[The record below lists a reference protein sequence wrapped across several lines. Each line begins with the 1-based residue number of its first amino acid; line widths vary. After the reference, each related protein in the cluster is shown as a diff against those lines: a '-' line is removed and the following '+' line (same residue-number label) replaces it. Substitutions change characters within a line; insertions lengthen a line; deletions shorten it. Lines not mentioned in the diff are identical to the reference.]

1 MDINAN
7 DLNAPD
13 EFDNPYDIDYELNQI
28 ENYDLEPNTGDNEKE
43 KSDDEAIVIE
53 SNENE
58 QETSKHIL
66 GFFNY

>member
-28 ENYDLEPNTGDNEKE
+28 ENYDLEPNTDDNEKE

>member
-28 ENYDLEPNTGDNEKE
+28 ENYDLEPNTGDNEK
-43 KSDDEAIVIE
+43 
-53 SNENE
+53 
-58 QETSKHIL
+58 
-66 GFFNY
+66 